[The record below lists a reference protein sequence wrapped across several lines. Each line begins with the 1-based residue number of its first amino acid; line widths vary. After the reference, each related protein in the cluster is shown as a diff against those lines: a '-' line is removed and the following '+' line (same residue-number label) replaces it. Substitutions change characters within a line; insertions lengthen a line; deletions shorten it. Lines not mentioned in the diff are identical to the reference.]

1 MPVLMQLLQLIGA
14 SGKESQTA
22 SVPVSEAGT
31 LIDSA
36 ADKKGALA
44 SAKADSGSG
53 ASFVEN
59 LTSMLSRSESP
70 SSIPVSPVGPFKK
83 FDIFG
88 RR

>member
-36 ADKKGALA
+36 ADKKGAFA
-44 SAKADSGSG
+44 SAKADPGSG
-53 ASFVEN
+53 ANFVEN
-59 LTSMLSRSESP
+59 LTSILSRPESP
-70 SSIPVSPVGPFKK
+70 SNIPVPSVGSFKK